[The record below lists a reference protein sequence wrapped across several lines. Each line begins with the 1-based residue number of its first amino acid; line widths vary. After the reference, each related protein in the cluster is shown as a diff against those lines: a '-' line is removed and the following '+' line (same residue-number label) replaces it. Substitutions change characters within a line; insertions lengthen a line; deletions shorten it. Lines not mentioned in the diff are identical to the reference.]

1 MFEEEDIV
9 VKLVEQNKELREELR
24 QERLEHKELQDKYIN
39 LRCRYTNQNDELIRL
54 KIELRGRK
62 EEEDYDNNWS

>member
-9 VKLVEQNKELREELR
+9 VKLVEQNKELRKELR

-39 LRCRYTNQNDELIRL
+39 LKCRYTNQNDELIRL

-62 EEEDYDNNWS
+62 EEEDYDNN

>member
-9 VKLVEQNKELREELR
+9 LKLVEQNKELREELR
-24 QERLEHKELQDKYIN
+24 HERLEHKELQDKYIN

-62 EEEDYDNNWS
+62 EEEDYDNN